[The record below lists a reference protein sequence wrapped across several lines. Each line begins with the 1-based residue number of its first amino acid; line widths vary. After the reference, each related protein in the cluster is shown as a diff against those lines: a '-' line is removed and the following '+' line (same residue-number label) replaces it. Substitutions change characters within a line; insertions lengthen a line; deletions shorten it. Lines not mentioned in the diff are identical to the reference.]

1 MAVYTIKYF
10 SEWMAN
16 YANWTT
22 LKAFITSE
30 AGGQLKVIES
40 ADGKEAIIRYDKKSS
55 NMNSETVRWCRS
67 VVWDCI
73 NNRPLSVAT
82 PKAQENNDD
91 LESKTD
97 LRFEEFYEGVTLNV
111 YRSSGGQRIASRTKF
126 GATGNFYSNRSFA
139 DLYQDACT
147 VKGISPD
154 LGINDFMCIMIQH
167 PEHRIVSRIKAPN
180 WIPLHAGRVF
190 DDGTIEITDLTVPIE
205 KEEGTLKE
213 WFAKLTIKRGW
224 EWQGLVIKDGK
235 GCRWR
240 LQSSVYRM
248 VRALRGET
256 PRIDERFFVLRSRGM
271 IKTYLSYYPEDKQ
284 RYWEMESWLR
294 LLTDQIFN
302 LYCGV
307 YKERS
312 ADFAEIP
319 KMYQTHLS
327 AIHSIYLGSLRT
339 TNATVNKAVVRN
351 YMNNLPVPRLL
362 FMLNFNKRPQ
372 LVLPVDN
379 RQSIISAGIQNNN
392 TTL

>member
-1 MAVYTIKYF
+1 MAVYTIKHF
-10 SEWMAN
+10 SKWMAD
-16 YANWTT
+16 YADWTS

-30 AGGQLKVIES
+30 AGGSLKVIES
-40 ADGKEAIIRYDKKSS
+40 VDGKEAIIRYDKKTS
-55 NMNSETVRWCRS
+55 NMNDEAVRWSRS
-67 VVWDCI
+67 VVWDCMA
-73 NNRPLSVAT
+73 NKPLSVAT
-82 PKAQENNDD
+82 PKAMENIDD
-91 LESKTD
+91 LESKAD

-111 YRSSGGQRIASRTKF
+111 YRSGGGQRIATRTKF

-147 VKGISPD
+147 AKGISPD
-154 LGINDFMCIMIQH
+154 LGANDFMCIMIQH
-167 PEHRIVSRIKAPN
+167 PEHRIVSRIKTPN
-180 WIPLHAGRVF
+180 WIPLHAGRIL

-213 WFAKLTIKRGW
+213 WFAKQTIKRGW

-235 GCRWR
+235 GGRWR
-240 LQSSVYRM
+240 MRSSVYNM
-248 VRALRGET
+248 VRSLRGET

-294 LLTDQIFN
+294 LITDHMFN
-302 LYCGV
+302 MYCGV

-312 ADFAEIP
+312 ANFSEIP

-327 AIHSIYLGSLRT
+327 AIHSIYLGSLRSSQT
-339 TNATVNKAVVRN
+339 TVNKAVVRN
-351 YMNNLPVPRLL
+351 YMNNLPIPRLL

-372 LVLPVDN
+372 LALSVDN
-379 RQSIISAGIQNNN
+379 RQSIISASI
-392 TTL
+392 